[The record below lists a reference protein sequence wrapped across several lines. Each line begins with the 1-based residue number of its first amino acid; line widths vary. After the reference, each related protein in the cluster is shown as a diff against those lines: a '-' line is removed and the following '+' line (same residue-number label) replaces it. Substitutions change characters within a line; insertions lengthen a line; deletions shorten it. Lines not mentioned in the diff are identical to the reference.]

1 MEIEELAFHSQ
12 TDKLSTFSLWIE
24 REREGLKHIW
34 IYINLIH
41 LSTFHLMSAPRL
53 VILVGRASWSHAE
66 CWKDATGS
74 CQNMKVCGMTL
85 FCWMKHIETTS
96 VHLVNADFWSLD
108 SNSRLIFQNMIW
120 SHVSQQ
126 NLNTPQWTSF
136 TCFCVACCFNCC
148 SRWASRI
155 SCGHIPF
162 ISAT

>member
-24 REREGLKHIW
+24 RERGIETPMNI
-34 IYINLIH
+34 
-41 LSTFHLMSAPRL
+41 TFTWCRHQGWWFWLAVP
-53 VILVGRASWSHAE
+53 VGAMPK

-74 CQNMKVCGMTL
+74 CRNMKVCAMTL

-96 VHLVNADFWSLD
+96 VHLVNENLWSLG